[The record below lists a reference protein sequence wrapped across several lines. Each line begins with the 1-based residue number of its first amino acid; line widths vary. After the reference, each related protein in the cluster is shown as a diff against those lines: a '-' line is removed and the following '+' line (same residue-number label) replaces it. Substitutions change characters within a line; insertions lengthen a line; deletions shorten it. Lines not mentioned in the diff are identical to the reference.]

1 MSAAAAAG
9 VCAAAVVVLK
19 VSSEEMRHMTIIYSG
34 TAPLRLHGSSTA
46 ARASEVAVYL
56 EENNSY
62 VNLPKGK
69 IRLLLSAR

>member
-1 MSAAAAAG
+1 MSAAAAG

-19 VSSEEMRHMTIIYSG
+19 ISSEEKQHMTIIYSG
-34 TAPLRLHGSSTA
+34 TAQLRLHGSFTA
-46 ARASEVAVYL
+46 VRVSEVAVYL

-69 IRLLLSAR
+69 IRLLLSAH